1 MLSTIKDLFFSLT
14 DILLSLW
21 NFVISF
27 FEDIVYVVRLCKS
40 VVVGIPYYFAWMP
53 SAIIGLLVTIFG
65 IVVVYKVVGR
75 D

>member
-1 MLSTIKDLFFSLT
+1 MLNTIKDLFFSLT

-21 NFVISF
+21 DFVISF

-53 SAIIGLLVTIFG
+53 GSIVALLVTIFG